1 MAKVTNAF
9 ATYDVV
15 GNREDL
21 TNMIYMISPT
31 ETPFQSGISR
41 EPVTSTLHEWQT
53 DALAT
58 VSTANARIQ
67 GDTKTAAAMSATT
80 RASNRTQISDK
91 TVAITGTQLAMNP
104 AGRSNEMAHQIMKA
118 GLEIRRDMEASMTQN
133 QGIVAGGTTTAPKA
147 RSYCAWITTNDSRG
161 ATGSDGSSTGAA
173 AGSGTQRTFTESL
186 LKTVLQLCYTS
197 GGNPDTIS
205 ANVVNR
211 QKISGFG
218 GNQTRYGQ
226 AERRELVATVGLY
239 VSDFGEH
246 KIVCNRFQ
254 RERDVHAYESDK
266 WAVGFLRPFS
276 DTELAKTGDAE
287 TRLVGAEWT
296 LIARNQASSGII
308 ADCTTS

>member
-1 MAKVTNAF
+1 MTQVTNAF
-9 ATYDVV
+9 NTFAAV

-41 EPVTSTLHEWQT
+41 EPVTNTLHEWQT

-67 GDTKTAAAMSATT
+67 GDIKTAAALTATT

-104 AGRSNEMAHQIMKA
+104 AGRDNEMAHQILKA
-118 GLEIRRDMEASMTQN
+118 GQEIRRDMEASMTRN
-133 QGIVAGGTTTAPKA
+133 QGIVAGTTGTAPKA
-147 RSYCAWITTNDSRG
+147 RSYCAFITTNDSRG

-173 AGSGTQRTFTESL
+173 ATDGTQRTFTEAL
-186 LKTVLQLCYTS
+186 MKNVLQLCYS
-197 GGNPDTIS
+197 AGGNPDTIS
-205 ANVVNR
+205 ANVINR
-211 QKISGFG
+211 QKISGFA
-218 GNQTRYGQ
+218 GNATRMIDAVTGKLN
-226 AERRELVATVGLY
+226 ASISLY
-239 VSDFGEH
+239 ESDFGTI
-246 KIVCNRFQ
+246 KVVCNRFQ
-254 RERDVHAYESDK
+254 RERDVLIYEAEK

-276 DTELAKTGDAE
+276 ETPLAKTGDAE
-287 TRLVGAEWT
+287 TKLVGCEWT
-296 LIARNQASSGII
+296 LIARNQASSGIV

>member
-1 MAKVTNAF
+1 MTKVTNAF

-31 ETPFQSGISR
+31 ETPFQSSVGR

-58 VSTANARIQ
+58 VSTANARLQ
-67 GDTKTAAAMSATT
+67 GDTKSAASLTATT

-91 TVAITGTQLAMNP
+91 TVAITGTQLAMDP
-104 AGRSNEMAHQIMKA
+104 AGRANEMAHQVMKA
-118 GLEIRRDMEASMTQN
+118 GLEIRRDMEASMVQN

-147 RSYCAWITTNDSRG
+147 RSYCAWIATNDSRG
-161 ATGSDGSSTGAA
+161 VNGSDGSSTGAA
-173 AGSGTQRTFTESL
+173 ATSGTQRTFTEAL
-186 LKTVLQLCYTS
+186 LKNVLQLCYTA

-254 RERDVHAYESDK
+254 RERDVLVYESDK
-266 WAVGFLRPFS
+266 WAVGFLRPFT
-276 DTELAKTGDAE
+276 DVELAKTGDAE
-287 TRLVGAEWT
+287 TRLIGSEWT
-296 LIARNQASSGII
+296 LIARNQASSGIV